1 MGIFVGQLYISCCST
16 LPLSL
21 SFQSRHQAVLER
33 PPEELKLED
42 VPAHQKKKNAAM
54 SATPAPLAL
63 DLSIQ
68 MMNMM
73 GSFMASL
80 ASNMAMG
87 QVPNQ
92 LPMTP
97 ACQPLAAVLNTVPIT
112 PTPPTPAAGAPS
124 TAPTAP
130 ASEEALYNPDL
141 KTWMCGLNDH
151 GVHGSLKLNSNQHT
165 PALPAE
171 GILQLSDLYNLCDV
185 ENNVMVLHDLL
196 CCSLNY
202 GTAKCLLAYSLS
214 QKVTEHCVILVVML
228 CWFIE

>member
-1 MGIFVGQLYISCCST
+1 MGIFVGQLYISCRST
-16 LPLSL
+16 LPFSL

-42 VPAHQKKKNAAM
+42 VPARQKKKVAAV

-63 DLSIQ
+63 DPSVQ

-80 ASNMAMG
+80 AGNMAMG

-97 ACQPLAAVLNTVPIT
+97 AHQPLAAVLDTVPIT

-130 ASEEALYNPDL
+130 AGEEALYNPDL
-141 KTWMCGLNDH
+141 ETWMCGLDDH
-151 GVHGSLKLNSNQHT
+151 GVRGSLKLNYNQHT
-165 PALPAE
+165 PALLAE
-171 GILQLSDLYNLCDV
+171 GILQLSDLYNLRDV
-185 ENNVMVLHDLL
+185 ENNVMVLRDLL
-196 CCSLNY
+196 GGSLNY
-202 GTAKCLLAYSLS
+202 GTAKRLLVYAEEDYQPSKRARLS
-214 QKVTEHCVILVVML
+214 
-228 CWFIE
+228 